1 MQQKSHI
8 IATAGTILFLL
19 LVFLLLWLIYI
30 GAPERE
36 EDEGIL
42 VAFGTVEE
50 AGGTYAEEP
59 AAAQPAESVS
69 PPPAPQAPSDN
80 DLMTQEDEES
90 LALAKQREEE
100 EKRKRAEEEELI
112 RKQKEAETAAEAER
126 IAREKQ
132 LAEQRAKEQQ
142 AIENANK
149 LGSLFGKAESTA
161 QGNGDTQGEGLK
173 GNPVSKGVTPG
184 GDAWSLNGRSLRGNL
199 AKPTAVGVQEGKV
212 VVAIRVNAA
221 GKVISA
227 DVGSGTTISEKVTIR
242 AAIEAAQKAKFSE
255 GNGDVIGTIT
265 YYFKNN

>member
-1 MQQKSHI
+1 MRNKSHI

-19 LVFLLLWLIYI
+19 LVFLLLWFIYV
-30 GAPERE
+30 GVPERE

-59 AAAQPAESVS
+59 ATAQPAESVS
-69 PPPAPQAPSDN
+69 PPPTPQAPSDN

-90 LALAKQREEE
+90 LALAQQREEE

-112 RKQKEAETAAEAER
+112 RKQKEAEAAAEVER

-149 LGSLFGKAESTA
+149 LGSLFGKAESTE
-161 QGNGDTQGEGLK
+161 QGTGSTQGEGAK

-184 GDAWSLNGRSLRGNL
+184 GDAWSLNGRSLRGTL
-199 AKPTAVGVQEGKV
+199 AKPSAGGVQEGKV

-221 GKVISA
+221 GKVISTTI
-227 DVGSGTTISEKVTIR
+227 GQGTTISEKSTQR
-242 AAIEAAQKAKFSE
+242 AAIVAAEKAVFST
-255 GNGDVIGTIT
+255 GDSDVVGTIT